1 MRCRVVSDCGTAV
14 KPLAERLGEQLGDID
29 IYLFD
34 QILRGRVTEGMRVL
48 DAGCGG
54 GRNIVLLLRE
64 GFDVWGV
71 DESPERIAQIREL
84 AKRLA
89 PRLGA
94 NRFRVEPVEA
104 MSHVDASMDVVISSA
119 VLHFARDDAHW
130 HAMVREMWRVL
141 ASGGMLFARLATTVG
156 QPALV
161 PLGGRRY
168 LMPDGSERYLV
179 DHEMLIDVTRA
190 LGGSLVDPVRSS
202 VVHGLRSMG
211 TWVVRKG

>member
-1 MRCRVVSDCGTAV
+1 V

-54 GRNIVLLLRE
+54 GRKIVLLLRE

-104 MSHVDASMDVVISSA
+104 IVRTKTNPEAAAM
-119 VLHFARDDAHW
+119 ARNAG
-130 HAMVREMWRVL
+130 HA
-141 ASGGMLFARLATTVG
+141 
-156 QPALV
+156 
-161 PLGGRRY
+161 
-168 LMPDGSERYLV
+168 
-179 DHEMLIDVTRA
+179 
-190 LGGSLVDPVRSS
+190 
-202 VVHGLRSMG
+202 
-211 TWVVRKG
+211 